1 MQMDLFPLNT
11 NPLRRDKWG
20 VAAEGSKS
28 LAFPGRFLVLFIS
41 GSWGALGGNWWFSL
55 ALTLCLLFSQA
66 QANCRVGIAAL
77 NTLAGYIDWVA
88 LSHIT
93 ADNCKLLEMLCLL
106 LNEPELQVG
115 AAECLLIA
123 VSRKVSSSSL
133 ALLSPFYFSPILLY
147 NSSDWAILSLPFNLR
162 TEIQILLILL
172 KVFGVNV
179 MPAQYME

>member
-1 MQMDLFPLNT
+1 MDMFTLNT

-28 LAFPGRFLVLFIS
+28 HFLRGGPWYCHFRE
-41 GSWGALGGNWWFSL
+41 WGALDGNWCFSL
-55 ALTLCLLFSQA
+55 ALTSCLLSSQA

-133 ALLSPFYFSPILLY
+133 ALLAPFYVSPIFLY
-147 NSSDWAILSLPFNLR
+147 HSSHWVMLSLPFYMR
-162 TEIQILLILL
+162 IKIQI
-172 KVFGVNV
+172 
-179 MPAQYME
+179 